1 MNKLKII
8 FMGTPEFSAPI
19 LQSLI
24 NKYEVVLVI
33 TQPDKVVGRKKEIV
47 FSPVKQTALNN
58 NVEVFQPINIKN
70 DIEYVNKYN
79 ADLIVTAAYGQI
91 IPTKILHH
99 PKYKSIN
106 VHASLLPKLR
116 GGAPIHKAV
125 IEGHEKT
132 GVTIMYMEKK
142 MDSGDILA
150 QKELV
155 ITEQDNT
162 TILFEKLSVIGND
175 LLLDTIP
182 KLLNNEITPIKQDES
197 KVTFAYN
204 IKHEEQF
211 INWDKTSKEIFNQVR
226 GLTLNPG
233 ALTSYNGNLIKIKEV
248 QIVEN
253 NTNEQPGTI
262 IDLTKKI
269 LIKTKDGAIEIKELQ
284 LSGKKMMDSKS
295 FLNGSKLF
303 EINGKLSNDIL

>member
-1 MNKLKII
+1 MKII

-24 NKYEVVLVI
+24 DKYEVVLVI

-47 FSPVKQTALNN
+47 FSPVKETALKNN
-58 NVEVFQPINIKN
+58 IEVFQPVNIKE
-70 DIEYVNKYN
+70 DVDYVNSFN
-79 ADLIVTAAYGQI
+79 ADLLVTAAYGQI
-91 IPTKILHH
+91 IPTAILHH
-99 PKYKSIN
+99 PNHKSIN

-116 GGAPIHKAV
+116 GGAPIHKSI

-150 QKELV
+150 QAELP
-155 ITEQDNT
+155 ILDTDNT

-175 LLLDTIP
+175 LLLETIP
-182 KLLNNEITPIKQDES
+182 KLIDNKITPIKQNDEE
-197 KVTFAYN
+197 VTFAYN

-211 INWDKTSKEIFNQVR
+211 INWNKTSREIFNLVR

-233 ALTSYNGNLIKIKEV
+233 ALTNYNNNLIKIKEV
-248 QIVEN
+248 KIAEDN
-253 NTNEQPGTI
+253 SNANPGTI
-262 IDLTKKI
+262 IDLNKKI
-269 LIKTKDGAIEIKELQ
+269 LIKTTDGAIEIKELQ

-295 FLNGSKLF
+295 FLNGSKLLELNTSF
-303 EINGKLSNDIL
+303 SNEIL

>member
-1 MNKLKII
+1 MSLKIV

-19 LQSLI
+19 LESLI
-24 NKYEVVLVI
+24 NKYEVVLVV

-47 FSPVKQTALNN
+47 YSPVKQMALKH
-58 NVEVFQPINIKN
+58 NVEVFQPISIKA
-70 DIEYVNKYN
+70 DIEHINSYN

-116 GGAPIHKAV
+116 GGAPIHKAI
-125 IEGHEKT
+125 IEGHDKT

-142 MDSGDILA
+142 MDSGDILS
-150 QKELV
+150 QEELV
-155 ITEQDNT
+155 ITNEDNT
-162 TILFEKLSVIGND
+162 SILFDKLSVIGNN
-175 LLLDTIP
+175 LLLKTIP
-182 KLLNNEITPIKQDES
+182 KLINNEIEPINQNEEE
-197 KVTFAYN
+197 VTFAYT

-211 INWDKTSKEIFNQVR
+211 INWNKTSKEIFNLVR

-233 ALTSYNGNLIKIKEV
+233 ALTNYNNNLIKIKEV
-248 QIVEN
+248 KEVEDNSN
-253 NTNEQPGTI
+253 NTPGTI
-262 IDLTKKI
+262 IDLNKKI
-269 LIKTKDGAIEIKELQ
+269 LVKTLDGAIEIKELQ

-295 FLNGSKLF
+295 FLNGSKLLEVNTSF
-303 EINGKLSNDIL
+303 SNEVL